1 MRTSLNYNGTVNGP
15 SLLLAAALAPLA
27 PLGEPAP
34 DERVERHLAAMGT
47 WLELVC
53 EAEDRSTA
61 LAASEAAA
69 RAIEA
74 VENRLSTWRDDSEL
88 ARFNRHPVGESFAMS
103 PELAAD
109 LLFARELVRETR
121 GAFDPAIGA
130 LVGAWGLRQGGRQPA
145 ATELEAAL
153 AASGFAHLHF
163 AEQRAQRLHA
173 GVTLEEGGFGKG
185 LALDHA
191 VEAAR
196 ATGARAG
203 HVDLGGQIAM
213 LGKTETSFAIA
224 HPEQRDATCLSVTI
238 DGGSLATSGNSE
250 RGIVVQGVRRSHLL
264 DPRTGRPAPDF
275 GSVTVWSSSAARADA
290 LSTAL
295 FVMGPQKAIAF
306 AKQADDCE
314 IVCLVM
320 QEDQIQV
327 HATPG
332 LAERIQIENPA
343 AVLVAVGGDEDA

>member
-1 MRTSLNYNGTVNGP
+1 ML
-15 SLLLAAALAPLA
+15 ALALVPSA
-27 PLGEPAP
+27 SPGGAVAE
-34 DERVERHLAAMGT
+34 ERVERHLAAMGT

-53 EAEDRSTA
+53 EAGERSTA

-69 RAIEA
+69 RAIDA
-74 VENRLSTWRDDSEL
+74 VEDRLSTWRDDTEL
-88 ARFNRHPVGESFAMS
+88 ARFNRQPVGEPFALS
-103 PELAAD
+103 PKLASD
-109 LLFARELVRETR
+109 LRFARELVRETR

-130 LVGAWGLRQGGRQPA
+130 LVEAWGLRRGGHRP
-145 ATELEAAL
+145 TPDELEEAL
-153 AASGFAHLHF
+153 AASGFAHLHL
-163 AEQRAQRLHA
+163 AEKRGQRLHPA
-173 GVTLEEGGFGKG
+173 VVLEEGGFGKG
-185 LALDHA
+185 LALDRA

-196 ATGARAG
+196 ASGARAG

-213 LGKTETSFAIA
+213 IGDTETSFAIA
-224 HPEQRDATCLSVTI
+224 HPVQRDATCLSVMI

-250 RGIVVQGVRRSHLL
+250 RGIVIQGVRRSHLL

-295 FVMGPQKAIAF
+295 YVMGPQKAIAF
-306 AKQADDCE
+306 ATHADDCE

-327 HATPG
+327 HVTPG
-332 LAERIQIENPA
+332 LAQRIQIENRSAVILA
-343 AVLVAVGGDEDA
+343 AGGDEDA